1 MPIDSTLGTDWLESE
16 TVDIG
21 SGGIPPLRD
30 LIIHELGYWGG
41 ECVYVCGGVWRSQK
55 SHVDSLWYR
64 IAAPDS
70 CAAQGSVELDIILFP
85 DAISQTQQS
94 LRGCSNSKGLQDLT
108 PPHPPKPLGVDE
120 FVRAVCQETKSFVS
134 SFVPGVSPG
143 FPISYLK
150 KILNRNK

>member
-1 MPIDSTLGTDWLESE
+1 M
-16 TVDIG
+16 
-21 SGGIPPLRD
+21 
-30 LIIHELGYWGG
+30 
-41 ECVYVCGGVWRSQK
+41 CVWVWRSQK

-64 IAAPDS
+64 VAAPDS
-70 CAAQGSVELDIILFP
+70 SAAQGSVELDIIFFAVLFP

-94 LRGCSNSKGLQDLT
+94 LRGCSNSNSKGLQDLT
-108 PPHPPKPLGVDE
+108 LTLPPPQPLGVDE